1 MRTILASINAII
13 TAVFA
18 ARKIYIIARG
28 EGEVVD
34 KVQAI
39 KEQLARVL
47 NRLDAL
53 AQSTD
58 PTWDDQLVN
67 VLSDAL
73 SMIADTIISELS

>member
-47 NRLDAL
+47 SRLDTL

>member
-34 KVQAI
+34 KVKAI

-73 SMIADTIISELS
+73 NLIAETIISELS

>member
-47 NRLDAL
+47 SRLDAL